1 MTIASVYYILTIC
14 QVRANAGRAAAGG
27 GDMDKHFQDLDAN
40 AKINKFLSDYIDHVS
55 FGASTTSECM
65 RFVRIITIV
74 INKIIIISLLR
85 TIPLLQTQPC
95 GYGCLTCE
103 IQGSA
108 VGS

>member
-74 INKIIIISLLR
+74 INKIKIISFCCKLYHCCKHNR
-85 TIPLLQTQPC
+85 VVM
-95 GYGCLTCE
+95 G
-103 IQGSA
+103 
-108 VGS
+108 VNM

>member
-55 FGASTTSECM
+55 FGASRLYNICM
-65 RFVRIITIV
+65 YEICKDHYNCHQQNQNYQFLMQTM
-74 INKIIIISLLR
+74 
-85 TIPLLQTQPC
+85 PLLE
-95 GYGCLTCE
+95 CE

-108 VGS
+108 LGS